1 MTEESLVKIHID
13 LPHHWAIGGESMWA
27 EDLGNDRYRICNVPF
42 HAYGLN
48 YKDIVIA
55 KPQSNGQ
62 IPEIIEVVERS
73 GNETLRLYFNE
84 SISREEQ
91 VKILDE
97 VCEIGASYERADG
110 VFVAID
116 IDHHGKYGEVYDH
129 LQNLEDDEK
138 LSFETCEM
146 RILGSFDDEPPEDE
160 KTI

>member
-1 MTEESLVKIHID
+1 MSEETLVKIHID

-27 EDLGNDRYRICNVPF
+27 EDLGNDHYRICNVPF

-48 YKDIVIA
+48 YKDVVIA
-55 KPQSNGQ
+55 RPQSDDQ
-62 IPEIIEVVERS
+62 IPEIIEVFERS

-91 VKILDE
+91 VKILNGI
-97 VCEIGASYERADG
+97 CAIGASYERANDI
-110 VFVAID
+110 FVAID

-129 LQNLEDDEK
+129 LQSLEDGEK

-146 RILGSFDDEPPEDE
+146 RIPGSFDDAPPEE
-160 KTI
+160 E